1 MYAARFPCGAD
12 SVRRVTT
19 QESTASFQL
28 PEGLSE
34 SDTARLKGLRRMKA
48 LALSLLVLAAIIY
61 VFTRDQDGFIGYVN
75 AGAEAAMVGAIAD
88 WFAVT
93 ALFRHPLGLPIPHTA
108 IIPNRKESLGESLQ
122 EFVAD
127 NFLREDVIR
136 ERIQSAEVSRRI
148 GDWLVTGEH
157 SQRLVDEGSRI
168 LSDALT
174 HVKETDVA
182 AIIEEALIPRMKE
195 EELSPVVGQLFEEVL
210 RDDAHRGLVDLVLA
224 ELGRWLLHNNDEV
237 AALIENRAPGWTPQ
251 WLDKRV
257 AGWVHEQ
264 VVEWV
269 AEISRTPEHPA
280 RITLDRWLVQLA
292 HDLQHDPTTMER
304 AEKLKERMLSQPRV
318 IGTSIHLWD
327 ALRRALIGSLGD
339 ENGLLRRRAREE
351 IDVFGHKLIDDPELS
366 RRLDATISD
375 IAAYAVNNYGSEV
388 ATIISAT
395 VNRWDGK
402 ETAERIELHV
412 GRDLQF
418 IRINGT
424 VVGGLAGVV
433 IHAISA
439 VL

>member
-1 MYAARFPCGAD
+1 M
-12 SVRRVTT
+12 
-19 QESTASFQL
+19 

-34 SDTARLKGLRRMKA
+34 GDAARLKGLRKMRA
-48 LALSLLVLAAIIY
+48 LALSLLVLAAVIY
-61 VFTRDQDGFIGYVN
+61 VFTRNEDGFVGYVN

-127 NFLREDVIR
+127 NFLREEVIR

-148 GDWLVTGEH
+148 GEWLVTGQH
-157 SQRLVDEGSRI
+157 SERVVTEGSRV
-168 LSDALT
+168 LADALS

-195 EELSPVVGQLFEEVL
+195 EHLSPVVGQLLEEVL
-210 RDDAHRGLVDLVLA
+210 RDDAHRGLVDLVLD
-224 ELGRWLLHNNDEV
+224 ELGRWLLHNHDEV
-237 AALIENRAPGWTPQ
+237 AALIENRAPTWTPQ

-269 AEISRTPEHPA
+269 AEISRTPGHPA
-280 RITLDRWLVQLA
+280 RVTLDSWLVQLA
-292 HDLQHDPTTMER
+292 HDLQHDPDTMAR
-304 AEKLKERMLSQPRV
+304 AENLKERMLSQPRV
-318 IGTSIHLWD
+318 IGTSIQLWD

-351 IDVFGHKLIDDPELS
+351 IDAFGQRLIDDPALS

-375 IAAYAVNNYGSEV
+375 VAAYAVNNYGHEV

-433 IHAISA
+433 IHALSA
-439 VL
+439 VI

>member
-1 MYAARFPCGAD
+1 M
-12 SVRRVTT
+12 
-19 QESTASFQL
+19 

-34 SDTARLKGLRRMKA
+34 GDTARLKGLRKMRA
-48 LALSLLVLAAIIY
+48 LALSLLILAAVIY
-61 VFTRDQDGFIGYVN
+61 VFTRNHDGFIGYVN

-88 WFAVT
+88 WFAVR

-108 IIPNRKESLGESLQ
+108 IIPHRKESLGESLQ

-136 ERIQSAEVSRRI
+136 ERIQTAEVSRRV
-148 GDWLVTGEH
+148 GEWLVTGEH
-157 SQRLVDEGSRI
+157 SQRVVNEASRV
-168 LSDALT
+168 LSDALS
-174 HVKETDVA
+174 HIKESDVA
-182 AIIEEALIPRMKE
+182 AIIEEALIPRMRE
-195 EELSPVVGQLFEEVL
+195 EHLSPVVGQLLEEIL
-210 RDDAHRGLVDLVLA
+210 RDDAHRGLVDLVLD
-224 ELGRWLLHNNDEV
+224 ELGRWLLHNHDEV
-237 AALIENRAPGWTPQ
+237 SALIENRAPSWTPQ

-257 AGWVHEQ
+257 ATWVHEQ

-269 AEISRTPEHPA
+269 AEISRTPAHPA

-292 HDLQHDPTTMER
+292 HDLQHDAKTMER
-304 AEKLKERMLSQPRV
+304 AENLKQRMLSQPRV
-318 IGTSIHLWD
+318 ISTSIQLWD

-351 IDVFGHKLIDDPELS
+351 VDAFGQRLIDDPALS
-366 RRLDATISD
+366 HRLDSTISD
-375 IAAYAVNNYGSEV
+375 IAAYAVNNYGHEV

-424 VVGGLAGVV
+424 VVGGLAGVA
-433 IHAISA
+433 IHAISTI
-439 VL
+439 L

>member
-1 MYAARFPCGAD
+1 M
-12 SVRRVTT
+12 
-19 QESTASFQL
+19 
-28 PEGLSE
+28 PEGLSAG
-34 SDTARLKGLRRMKA
+34 DQARLKGLRKMRA
-48 LALSLLVLAAIIY
+48 LALSLLILAAIIY
-61 VFTRDQDGFIGYVN
+61 VFTRNEDGFIGYVN

-108 IIPNRKESLGESLQ
+108 IIPNRKESLGDSLQ

-127 NFLREDVIR
+127 NFLREEVIR

-148 GDWLVTGEH
+148 GEWLVTGEH
-157 SQRLVDEGSRI
+157 SQRVVTEASRI
-168 LSDALT
+168 LSDALS
-174 HVKETDVA
+174 HIKETDVA

-195 EELSPVVGQLFEEVL
+195 EHLSPVVGQLLEEVL
-210 RDDAHRGLVDLVLA
+210 RDDAHRGLVDLVLD
-224 ELGRWLLHNNDEV
+224 ELGRWLLHNDDEV
-237 AALIENRAPGWTPQ
+237 SALIENRAPTWTPQ

-264 VVEWV
+264 VVKWV
-269 AEISRTPEHPA
+269 AEISRTPGHPA
-280 RITLDRWLVQLA
+280 RVTLDRWLAQLA
-292 HDLQHDPTTMER
+292 HDLQHDPATMER
-304 AEKLKERMLSQPRV
+304 AENLKERMLSQPRM
-318 IGTSIHLWD
+318 IATSIQLWD

-351 IDVFGHKLIDDPELS
+351 VDAFGQKLIDDPDLS
-366 RRLDATISD
+366 RRIDATISD
-375 IAAYAVNNYGSEV
+375 VAAYAVNNYGHEV

-433 IHAISA
+433 IHAISTI
-439 VL
+439 L